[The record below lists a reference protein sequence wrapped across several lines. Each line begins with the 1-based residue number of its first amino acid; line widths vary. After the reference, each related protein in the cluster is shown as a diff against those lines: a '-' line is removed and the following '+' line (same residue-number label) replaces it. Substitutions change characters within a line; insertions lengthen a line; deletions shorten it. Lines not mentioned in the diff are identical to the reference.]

1 MFLIGVI
8 GSSAEEEELNGLAYE
23 VGRLIA
29 KRGAVLLCGGLGGVM
44 ENACR
49 GAKEA
54 GGLTVG
60 IIPGESKDDANPY
73 VDIPI
78 VTGIGK
84 ARNMIIARTADAII
98 AVGGRYGTL
107 SEIAYALHFGKKVF
121 ALRSWVVLEAEK
133 DFVVANSPEEAV
145 ELAFKYHE
153 NPENRGSRAQC

>member
-1 MFLIGVI
+1 
-8 GSSAEEEELNGLAYE
+8 
-23 VGRLIA
+23 
-29 KRGAVLLCGGLGGVM
+29 M

-49 GAKEA
+49 GAKDA

-60 IIPGESKDDANPY
+60 IIPGENKEDANPC
-73 VDIPI
+73 VDIAI

-84 ARNMIIARTADAII
+84 ARNMIIARTADAVI

-121 ALRSWVVLEAEK
+121 ALRSWDVLESEE
-133 DFVVANSPEEAV
+133 DFVVVESPEEAV

-153 NPENRGSRAQC
+153 NIDNRGS

>member
-8 GSSAEEEELNGLAYE
+8 GSSVDEEELNRLAYE
-23 VGRLIA
+23 VGRHIA
-29 KRGAVLLCGGLGGVM
+29 NRGAVLLCGGLGGVM

-60 IIPGESKDDANPY
+60 VIPGEDKEDANPC

-84 ARNMIIARTADAII
+84 ARNMIVARTADAII

-121 ALRSWVVLEAEK
+121 ALKSWDELESEK
-133 DFVVANSPEEAV
+133 DFVVVNSPEEAV

-153 NPENRGSRAQC
+153 NIEKT

>member
-8 GSSAEEEELNGLAYE
+8 GSSAEEEELNRLAYE

-29 KRGAVLLCGGLGGVM
+29 EKGAVLLCGGLGGVM

-49 GAKEA
+49 GAKDA

-60 IIPGESKDDANPY
+60 VIPGENKEDANPC
-73 VDIPI
+73 VDITI

-84 ARNMIIARTADAII
+84 ARNMIIARTADAVI

-121 ALRSWVVLEAEK
+121 ALKSWPVLESED
-133 DFVVANSPEEAV
+133 DFVVVNTPEEAV

-153 NPENRGSRAQC
+153 NIEKA